1 VAKTETAWR
10 CSQCGTVN
18 EPGARACSGCGKWP
32 SLFDLQNAVGDAP
45 AAGQEPEPELFDPE
59 PFDPETLDPEMF
71 EPEVF
76 DPRSDDAGTTATQA
90 TETVEPET
98 FEPEAEDEA
107 AERRTRLRRWA
118 ISAIWVI
125 GIIIWFVANTFGNR

>member
-18 EPGARACSGCGKWP
+18 EPGARACRGCGKWP
-32 SLFDLQNAVGDAP
+32 SLFDLQNAVEDAP
-45 AAGQEPEPELFDPE
+45 AGAQKPEPEIFDPE
-59 PFDPETLDPEMF
+59 DFDPETLDPELL

-76 DPRSDDAGTTATQA
+76 DPRSFDAETAA
-90 TETVEPET
+90 TEAPETVEPGA
-98 FEPEAEDEA
+98 FEDEAEDEA
-107 AERRTRLRRWA
+107 AERRKQLRRWA

-125 GIIIWFVANTFGNR
+125 GIVIWFVANTFGNR

>member
-32 SLFDLQNAVGDAP
+32 SLFDLQNAVEDAP
-45 AAGQEPEPELFDPE
+45 AGAQETELFDPE
-59 PFDPETLDPEMF
+59 LVDPETFDPEMF

-76 DPRSDDAGTTATQA
+76 DPRSFDAGTTATQA
-90 TETVEPET
+90 PETVEPET
-98 FEPEAEDEA
+98 FEDEAEDEA